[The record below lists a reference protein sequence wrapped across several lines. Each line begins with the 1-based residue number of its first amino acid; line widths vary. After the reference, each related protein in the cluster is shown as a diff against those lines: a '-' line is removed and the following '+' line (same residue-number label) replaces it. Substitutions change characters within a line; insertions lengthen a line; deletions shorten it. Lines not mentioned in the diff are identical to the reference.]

1 MVGVPDVHEEVFVV
15 LQETNRNIPIT
26 NPLVN
31 PGHNHLE
38 LHKEWW
44 SRNAG
49 VPSWTAS
56 GLCLWKDDAIKKSHH
71 ISELKQSLSI
81 TDKGT
86 CSSQMPKN
94 IFL

>member
-26 NPLVN
+26 NPLVK

-44 SRNAG
+44 S
-49 VPSWTAS
+49 
-56 GLCLWKDDAIKKSHH
+56 
-71 ISELKQSLSI
+71 
-81 TDKGT
+81 
-86 CSSQMPKN
+86 
-94 IFL
+94 